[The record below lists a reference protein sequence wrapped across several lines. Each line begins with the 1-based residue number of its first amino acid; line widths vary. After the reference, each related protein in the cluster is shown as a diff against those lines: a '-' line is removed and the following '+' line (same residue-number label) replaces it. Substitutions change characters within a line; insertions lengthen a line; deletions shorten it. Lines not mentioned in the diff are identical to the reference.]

1 MLAEDWARFR
11 SQVES
16 LGDER
21 LLEPMGALGGNFGHE
36 SYLLLALHA
45 LDEAA
50 HHAAEVGVL
59 RDLYL
64 HGFADAPSL
73 PGRD

>member
-1 MLAEDWARFR
+1 MAVRT
-11 SQVES
+11 
-16 LGDER
+16 GK
-21 LLEPMGALGGNFGHE
+21 FGHE

-50 HHAAEVGVL
+50 HHGAEIGVL

-64 HGFADAPSL
+64 HSFGTEP
-73 PGRD
+73 RDSARPAS

>member
-16 LGDER
+16 LRDER
-21 LLEPMGALGGNFGHE
+21 LLEPMGALGGAFGHE

-50 HHAAEVGVL
+50 HHAAELGVL